1 MSPEERQA
9 IARAKLESLRDI
21 RKANSRDSA
30 DNSTGRLAPP
40 VASQEQSL
48 ISFDDP
54 PPAQSFGVGTN
65 RTMSS
70 MTMDFRSGS
79 FDGANFQASPAANP
93 YANYALPPAAPPQ
106 YGQQPPVPQYAQQP
120 PVPQYAQQ
128 PAIPQ
133 YAQQPAVPQYS
144 QQPAAP
150 QYAQQYAN
158 PPPATQ
164 YTQPGAIT
172 PYGQPPAA
180 EPAPYSNYG
189 FAAQT
194 PAPQDSYGFATPSV
208 ASAAPPAP
216 QQNYGFGAPAAP
228 PAWGSPP
235 PSVSYY
241 GQQQPPAVNT
251 APTPTTPG
259 GYGPGT
265 TPQSQTSY
273 GSAPSF
279 AQPPRQQQPGQFGGY

>member
-9 IARAKLESLRDI
+9 IAKAKLESLRDI
-21 RKANSRDSA
+21 RRATSKDSA
-30 DNSTGRLAPP
+30 DNSTGRLAPA
-40 VASQEQSL
+40 VGSQEQSL

-54 PPAQSFGVGTN
+54 PPAQTFGVGTN
-65 RTMSS
+65 HTVSS
-70 MTMDFRSGS
+70 MTMDFRSTS
-79 FDGANFQASPAANP
+79 FDGANYQAAAAAAPPAANP
-93 YANYALPPAAPPQ
+93 YSNYALPPAAAPQ
-106 YGQQPPVPQYAQQP
+106 YGQQPPAPQYAQQP
-120 PVPQYAQQ
+120 AVPQYAQQ

-133 YAQQPAVPQYS
+133 YA

-164 YTQPGAIT
+164 YAQPGAIT
-172 PYGQPPAA
+172 AYGQPPAA

-189 FAAQT
+189 FAPQP
-194 PAPQDSYGFATPSV
+194 PAPQDNYGFASPQV
-208 ASAAPPAP
+208 ATAPPQNYGFAAPPAP
-216 QQNYGFGAPAAP
+216 PAP

-235 PSVSYY
+235 PPTSYY
-241 GQQQPPAVNT
+241 GQHQPPAVNT
-251 APTPTTPG
+251 TAATPTTPG

-265 TPQSQTSY
+265 TPQSQVSY

-279 AQPPRQQQPGQFGGY
+279 AQPPRQQQPGQYGGY